1 VNPSD
6 EVRDAL
12 DIAVADAEAS
22 RDPRSIWD
30 AWGARSV
37 YTYLMG
43 DLEESIAEQQR
54 ALDAA
59 LRTGDGRLVLETQQG
74 LLTMALVGPTPCSE
88 VVAMAEDLLARAAM
102 YPPARADALR
112 LVAPAEA
119 MLGRFEDARR
129 HIAEA
134 LAIDTDLHR
143 PWECVHIRLDMSWVE
158 RVAGDLDAADR
169 VIRRSLEDIEQLGDQ
184 TMVAF
189 AASRLAVVLVAQGR
203 HDEALPFIALGE
215 SVPSVTN
222 HSRVIGARARIRA
235 AAGDGD
241 ARVDVASMLEPLAS
255 TAFVNVKADALVDAG
270 EVEAELGDPA
280 AAVRFF
286 EEALDLCARKENLV
300 LASQLR
306 ARIADLSAAASP
318 VA

>member
-1 VNPSD
+1 
-6 EVRDAL
+6 
-12 DIAVADAEAS
+12 
-22 RDPRSIWD
+22 
-30 AWGARSV
+30 
-37 YTYLMG
+37 
-43 DLEESIAEQQR
+43 
-54 ALDAA
+54 
-59 LRTGDGRLVLETQQG
+59 
-74 LLTMALVGPTPCSE
+74 
-88 VVAMAEDLLARAAM
+88 
-102 YPPARADALR
+102 
-112 LVAPAEA
+112 
-119 MLGRFEDARR
+119 
-129 HIAEA
+129 
-134 LAIDTDLHR
+134 
-143 PWECVHIRLDMSWVE
+143 MSWVE